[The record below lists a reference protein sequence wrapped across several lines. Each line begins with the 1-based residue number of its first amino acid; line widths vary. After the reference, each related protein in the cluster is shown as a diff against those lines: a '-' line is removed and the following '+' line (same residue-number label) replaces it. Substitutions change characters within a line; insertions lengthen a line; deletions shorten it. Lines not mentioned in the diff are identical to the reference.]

1 MKHILCT
8 SLRLVYRNTVCNWF
22 QLKPSPDPSDLPLGE
37 SQQENGERFCYCF
50 AFFFGLATSFCHFI
64 TWQSLVLLKVS
75 FLSLLSDR
83 PRRCCS
89 NNDSWTQRK
98 RDSEPPGE
106 EHYCD
111 DVHNHRD
118 TQLAEVRQPDLC
130 GVCLHL
136 LHCAD
141 DHLAGMAGLL
151 LHPAIPLR
159 KCQRQKSGEQC
170 WHGCLCFQKI
180 TMGFSLK
187 VKFEEIVNVW

>member
-1 MKHILCT
+1 MSTHETCFTYLTEIIETYHVTDFKWNLHHIHLT
-8 SLRLVYRNTVCNWF
+8 YLLW
-22 QLKPSPDPSDLPLGE
+22 KPAREREKVTILP
-37 SQQENGERFCYCF
+37 
-50 AFFFGLATSFCHFI
+50 FFFLMLFFVLPHP
-64 TWQSLVLLKVS
+64 LVILLHGNHLFYLR
-75 FLSLLSDR
+75 FLFSLLSDR
-83 PRRCCS
+83 SRRCCS

-118 TQLAEVRQPDLC
+118 TQLAEVCQPDLC

-159 KCQRQKSGEQC
+159 KCQRQESGEQC
-170 WHGCLCFQKI
+170 WNGCLCFQKVI
-180 TMGFSLK
+180 MGFNLK
-187 VKFEEIVNVW
+187 

>member
-1 MKHILCT
+1 M
-8 SLRLVYRNTVCNWF
+8 
-22 QLKPSPDPSDLPLGE
+22 
-37 SQQENGERFCYCF
+37 
-50 AFFFGLATSFCHFI
+50 
-64 TWQSLVLLKVS
+64 VS

-118 TQLAEVRQPDLC
+118 TQPAEVRQPDLG
-130 GVCLHL
+130 GVRLHL

-141 DHLAGMAGLL
+141 DHLAGVAGLL
-151 LHPAIPLR
+151 LYPAVPLR
-159 KCQRQKSGEQC
+159 KCQRQKSGERC
-170 WHGCLCFQKI
+170 WKGCLCFQKI
-180 TMGFSLK
+180 PLKRKVEMANAWWKRQTKPTIEKNGGVKMPVFGKSQGFCQCRWDSGKKYTVCVYIYNGGFLQCK
-187 VKFEEIVNVW
+187 THEK